1 MNNIHD
7 IGDKVEVFAGFTS
20 RALTTAELKAFRA
33 TAELPAGIGVDPST
47 VKCHVRKPD
56 GTTAEAAT
64 AKLSK
69 GVYGATSTADQ
80 HGTWYAAFDGTEGF
94 QASGEHAWEVREQKV
109 PR

>member
-1 MNNIHD
+1 MNKHD

-20 RALTTAELKAFRA
+20 RKLTAAERKAFRA
-33 TAELPAGIGVDPST
+33 TAELPAGIGVDPTT

-56 GTTAEAAT
+56 GSIAEEAV
-64 AKLSK
+64 AKDSA
-69 GVYGATSTADQ
+69 GVYLATVEPDQ

-94 QASGEHAWEVREQKV
+94 QASGEHSFEVRAQDV